1 MDSLDPSLF
10 TNTLDLYKDD
20 EGFLWP
26 RRFSPGQLESVG
38 TTPLFSSMALAPAG
52 CCLTFTATGTFFSFQ
67 CKRHLAKQ
75 KKYSTPLAQNEA
87 LKAYGRPFDMTD
99 CFDVSIDGRF
109 LDPIPIKKGLVS
121 IALNHRGNSQVLVK
135 LYFPLCHPVG
145 IKELFSDGSLNSVKA
160 NERRLLCL
168 GDSIMQGFMAQRPA
182 FSLASLL
189 GERLS
194 MQTIN
199 QGICAYQY
207 DKALLEGLEEI
218 GPFSSILV
226 GLGTNDWN
234 FDQEM
239 QSIKNRVA
247 SFYLKLTELF
257 PSIPIFVLTPIW
269 RSDCEQ
275 LQPCGT
281 FEELSE
287 TIANEA
293 RCFENVHVIDGLSV
307 SPHDSTYYTDGFLHP
322 NVQGFQYLADRLFAI
337 MNRTRVT
344 L

>member
-1 MDSLDPSLF
+1 
-10 TNTLDLYKDD
+10 
-20 EGFLWP
+20 
-26 RRFSPGQLESVG
+26 
-38 TTPLFSSMALAPAG
+38 
-52 CCLTFTATGTFFSFQ
+52 
-67 CKRHLAKQ
+67 
-75 KKYSTPLAQNEA
+75 
-87 LKAYGRPFDMTD
+87 MTD

-121 IALNHRGNSQVLVK
+121 IPLDHRGNTRVLVN
-135 LYFPLCHPVG
+135 LHFPMCHPVG
-145 IKELFSDGSLNSVKA
+145 IKDLFSDGSLDSVK
-160 NERRLLCL
+160 ESGQRLLCL
-168 GDSIMQGFMAQRPA
+168 GDSIIQGFMAQRPA
-182 FSLASLL
+182 FSLVALL

-207 DKALLEGLEEI
+207 DNALLEGLQEI
-218 GPFSSILV
+218 GPCSSLLV

-234 FDQEM
+234 FDFEM
-239 QSIKNRVA
+239 QSIKNRVF
-247 SFYLKLTELF
+247 SFYSRLTELF

-293 RCFENVHVIDGLSV
+293 RRFANVHIIEGLSV

-322 NVQGFQYLADRLFAI
+322 NVQGFQYLADRVFSI